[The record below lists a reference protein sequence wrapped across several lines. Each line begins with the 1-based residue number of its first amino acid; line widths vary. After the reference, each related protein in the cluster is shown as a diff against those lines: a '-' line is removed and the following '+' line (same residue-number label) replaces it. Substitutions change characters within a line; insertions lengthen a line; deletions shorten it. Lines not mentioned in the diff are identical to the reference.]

1 MKQIKRLLLAAMTF
15 VTLSPTLLKADDVT
29 VQLLYIDNE
38 SVKAKMEKTIAS
50 ILTEANTAEAAGR
63 EMNYAKLGVASDVQ
77 NSLSMLWENSP
88 FVTIDDAIIEKCVK
102 TKGGYQVRNIGLL
115 LKPLPEF
122 RASVD
127 DNEDYQE
134 AVFSF
139 DTKGNMTAFALAID
153 SHLYGQILRDGV
165 DLKDH
170 YRRELITDIVERFGT
185 AYNQK
190 DMAFLENIF
199 SDDALI
205 ITGHVIKRKKGD
217 IPLPDKVELTKQ
229 SKREYLTRLQRVF
242 NNNKY
247 IHVKFEGIKV
257 EMHPMKDGIYGV
269 TLHQSYTSD
278 HYHDEGYLFMIWD
291 FRNESHPQICVRS
304 WQPDKYDDGTPID
317 PASILQLNDFDS
329 ETI

>member
-15 VTLSPTLLKADDVT
+15 VTLSPALLKADDVT
-29 VQLLYIDNE
+29 VQLHYIDNE
-38 SVKAKMEKTIAS
+38 RVKAKMEKTIAR
-50 ILTEANTAEAAGR
+50 ILTEANAAEAAGR

-153 SHLYGQILRDGV
+153 SHLYGQILREGK
-165 DLKDH
+165 DLNDL
-170 YRRELITDIVERFGT
+170 YRRKLITDYVEKFRT

-190 DMAFLENIF
+190 DMAFLDAIF

-205 ITGHVIKRKKGD
+205 ITGRVTKRKTGD
-217 IPLPDKVELTKQ
+217 MTLPDKVELTKQ

-247 IHVKFEGIKV
+247 IHVTFDDIQVK
-257 EMHPMKDGIYGV
+257 MHPIKDGIYGV

-278 HYHDEGYLFMIWD
+278 RYYDGGYLFMIWD
-291 FRNESHPQICVRS
+291 FQNESHPQIHVRS
-304 WQPDKYDDGTPID
+304 WLPDKYSDGTPID
-317 PASILQLNDFDS
+317 PASILQLSDFDF
-329 ETI
+329 